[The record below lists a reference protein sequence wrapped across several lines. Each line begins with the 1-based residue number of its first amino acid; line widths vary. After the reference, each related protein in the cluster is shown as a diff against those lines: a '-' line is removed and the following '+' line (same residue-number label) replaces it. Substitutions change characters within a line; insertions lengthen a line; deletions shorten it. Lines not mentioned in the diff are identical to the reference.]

1 MKSLIVLSHLS
12 SVGNDLDSET
22 TDRAKLA
29 VELFKCEKYD
39 NLITSGWANNSQFN
53 VPISILLKSYIVDNF
68 DIARSSIVSLPYS
81 RDTVGDAFFCR
92 LLVQNID
99 LTSMSVITSDYH
111 VQRTSLIFKKFFKNI
126 CDVKVVGLKT
136 GLCRDPNIICNEK
149 RSTQAF
155 EKTFENTN
163 FNDMSS
169 LYNTLISLHPF
180 YNGEIHQKLSYFSL
194 IPDN

>member
-1 MKSLIVLSHLS
+1 MKKLETKLHSNFTTAGSSNLQFAIKLSLFGYFYMKSLIVLSHLS

-111 VQRTSLIFKKFFKNI
+111 VQRTSLIFKKFFKKI
-126 CDVKVVGLKT
+126 FV
-136 GLCRDPNIICNEK
+136 
-149 RSTQAF
+149 
-155 EKTFENTN
+155 
-163 FNDMSS
+163 M
-169 LYNTLISLHPF
+169 
-180 YNGEIHQKLSYFSL
+180 
-194 IPDN
+194 